1 MYDTYELCFMI
12 CVLLCF
18 VKYIF
23 SQYIE
28 YIKIRSASDVKRLLI
43 LRHTKNVK
51 RKILS

>member
-1 MYDTYELCFMI
+1 MGDTYELCFMI

-28 YIKIRSASDVKRLLI
+28 YTKMRSVSNIQTPANFEA
-43 LRHTKNVK
+43 H
-51 RKILS
+51 